1 MQLGRGFTAARRRAS
16 RLAGLVQ
23 IPASCTAK
31 TAIRRRASW
40 LAEKAGVDLIS
51 RWPFGVAQIFS
62 LRRLIPSRKGWVC
75 PPPTASEQSGDRQRR
90 EKGPPI
96 LTAEIGEHERA
107 PRAGES
113 YLTPLRAT
121 LRAPPS
127 KWAIKGLFPE
137 CRAAGFLLH
146 TFLSPSKKSVR
157 APWDGKSHSRAV
169 VGASNP
175 AGKRGCACGRTKGV
189 SSGQTIGA
197 VRTAVRSACCL
208 PELRVANRLR
218 RLYPLDTRF
227 PSFPFG
233 NLRASKPAKN
243 PWKLH
248 PLHSWQNGRTPPKA
262 RGFPRGKQSA
272 CRALRFLVA

>member
-1 MQLGRGFTAARRRAS
+1 MT
-16 RLAGLVQ
+16 
-23 IPASCTAK
+23 
-31 TAIRRRASW
+31 
-40 LAEKAGVDLIS
+40 AEK
-51 RWPFGVAQIFS
+51 
-62 LRRLIPSRKGWVC
+62 
-75 PPPTASEQSGDRQRR
+75 
-90 EKGPPI
+90 
-96 LTAEIGEHERA
+96 GEHERA
-107 PRAGES
+107 PPLCDS
-113 YLTPLRAT
+113 YPAPLRAT

-127 KWAIKGLFPE
+127 KWAIGGFFPE
-137 CRAAGFLLH
+137 SPCRYAFFG
-146 TFLSPSKKSVR
+146 TFFRAERKYGPPSGRQPHHPRRSRRVR
-157 APWDGKSHSRAV
+157 PHRQKV
-169 VGASNP
+169 
-175 AGKRGCACGRTKGV
+175 CACGRTKGL

-197 VRTAVRSACCL
+197 VRTAVCSACCL